1 MSLPGIGTSLTCSSG
16 CLSFHG
22 FRTLSFT
29 TLTPTCPPTGQYCHA
44 TVTGALP
51 DGAAA
56 AAGVLAAAVVGAA
69 AAPALVGAAA
79 APPLVAAAV
88 VGAGAGAD
96 AWVGAAG
103 VPPEQAARAIAPRVA
118 TAPDPIRR
126 RRDSFWLVNMRMPSL
141 IP

>member
-56 AAGVLAAAVVGAA
+56 A
-69 AAPALVGAAA
+69 LVGAAA

-103 VPPEQAARAIAPRVA
+103 VPPEQAARAIAPRVT